1 MFLAYPGLENGVRP
15 LCLLIDSAR
24 GKVFPVVFFDQLVFD
39 AKMPGIAIGEI
50 TPKDLFL
57 APA

>member
-15 LCLLIDSAR
+15 FCLLIGSAR
-24 GKVFPVVFFDQLVFD
+24 GKVFPVAFFDQLVFD